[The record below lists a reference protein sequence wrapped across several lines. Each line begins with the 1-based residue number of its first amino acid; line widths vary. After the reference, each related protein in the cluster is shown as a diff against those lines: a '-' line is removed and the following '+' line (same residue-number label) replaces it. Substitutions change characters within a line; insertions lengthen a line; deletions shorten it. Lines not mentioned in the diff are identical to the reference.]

1 MKREL
6 RIGQR
11 EAYLPE
17 IESGSIDLFPE
28 YTGPL
33 LQYWKK
39 DTSARLPE
47 DVYAELTKATPNG
60 LRVLKQSP
68 ATDQDAYTVT
78 KEFSDKWGVK
88 NISDLK
94 KVTDSLTLGANS
106 EAESRPYGPAG
117 LEKAYGV
124 KTAFSPIEDGGG
136 PLTVRALKD
145 NDIQLAIIYTADPS
159 VASNNL
165 VSLADPNGLFLAS
178 NVVPLASNDVD
189 SGAEEVIN
197 KVSATLTPVDLIEL
211 NARSVNEKLPAER
224 IASDW
229 LKEKEL

>member
-1 MKREL
+1 M
-6 RIGQR
+6 
-11 EAYLPE
+11 
-17 IESGSIDLFPE
+17 
-28 YTGPL
+28 
-33 LQYWKK
+33 
-39 DTSARLPE
+39 
-47 DVYAELTKATPNG
+47 YAELTKATPNG

-124 KTAFSPIEDGGG
+124 QAAFSPIEDGGG

-145 NDIQLAIIYTADPS
+145 NDIQFGHYLHRRPIGGKPDH
-159 VASNNL
+159 L

-178 NVVPLASNDVD
+178 NVVPLRQQRCGFRRRRGDQQSQRYAYSC
-189 SGAEEVIN
+189 
-197 KVSATLTPVDLIEL
+197 
-211 NARSVNEKLPAER
+211 
-224 IASDW
+224 
-229 LKEKEL
+229 